1 MRLHIP
7 EIAPW
12 KISLGSCVLF
22 TPSAG
27 PDGAYRRPHVGFCPK
42 FPVLVYFILFYFN
55 ARVRAFLMR
64 VLSDRTQLK
73 WQFNWVGQSVQYELT
88 GGSVYFSPVL
98 SFYTRT
104 LLDTHLFN
112 DRLTR
117 VHLARGDWDVEWP
130 KCIRRH
136 WDVKPTP
143 RVSYCL
149 WAY

>member
-1 MRLHIP
+1 
-7 EIAPW
+7 
-12 KISLGSCVLF
+12 
-22 TPSAG
+22 
-27 PDGAYRRPHVGFCPK
+27 
-42 FPVLVYFILFYFN
+42 
-55 ARVRAFLMR
+55 MR

-117 VHLARGDWDVEWP
+117 VHLARGD
-130 KCIRRH
+130 
-136 WDVKPTP
+136 
-143 RVSYCL
+143 
-149 WAY
+149 